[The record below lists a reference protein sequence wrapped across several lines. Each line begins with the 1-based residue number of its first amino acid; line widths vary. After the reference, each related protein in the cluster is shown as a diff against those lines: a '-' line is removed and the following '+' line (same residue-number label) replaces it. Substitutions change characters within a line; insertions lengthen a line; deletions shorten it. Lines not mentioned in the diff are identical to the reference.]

1 VRLIV
6 VEQQA
11 DAPAGLLGEW
21 AAQRGANVQ
30 VLRAPELEAWPDPRE
45 ADAVVALGSD
55 QSVHASREPWIAD
68 QLRFLRTAHGARV
81 PVLGICFGAQALSA
95 ALGGTVSAAP
105 QPEIGWIDVD
115 GDDGYGGRWFTWHED
130 VFTLP
135 PGAQELARAPSGPQ
149 AFAVGA
155 SVGIQFHPEVTAAIV
170 DGWLASDGDTVRDSE
185 ALRRETAEAAAGVR
199 DRAFRLFDRITV
211 RWLR

>member
-1 VRLIV
+1 LIV

-21 AAQRGANVQ
+21 AAERGAEIE
-30 VLRAPELEAWPDPRE
+30 VLRPKELEAWPDPAEVE

-55 QSVHASREPWIAD
+55 RSVHASSDPWIAPE
-68 QLRFLRTAHGARV
+68 LRFLRAAHEAGT
-81 PVLGICFGAQALSA
+81 PVLGICFGGQALAA

-105 QPEIGWIDVD
+105 GVEIGWIEVE
-115 GDDGYGGRWFTWHED
+115 GSDGYGGRWFTWHED

-135 PGAQELARAPSGPQ
+135 PGAQELARAASGPQ

-155 SVGIQFHPEVTAAIV
+155 SVGLQFHPEVTSAIV
-170 DGWLASDGDTVRDSE
+170 GGWLDDDGAAVADPKPLRD
-185 ALRRETAEAAAGVR
+185 ETARRAEDAR
-199 DRAFRLFDRITV
+199 ERAFALFDRISA
-211 RWLR
+211 RWPR

>member
-135 PGAQELARAPSGPQ
+135 PGAQELARARSGPQ

-170 DGWLASDGDTVRDSE
+170 DGWLASDGDAVRDAE
-185 ALRRETAEAAAGVR
+185 GLRRETAEAAASVR
-199 DRAFRLFDRITV
+199 ERAFLLFDRITV
-211 RWLR
+211 CWTR